1 MLISSKNYY
10 YENFTPIKKLLEREI
25 PKAQDYIRPD
35 GTVLKGETIDML
47 NRSMRK
53 LAMMNYE
60 RTKDIPIYE
69 DSLKDQFL
77 KGELSYEEKL
87 KFYGWVRENYIN
99 DMFFKNSF
107 TEDIDTELERIFRS
121 SFSVNEFKEKWLE
134 FKEQKDSEFQAL
146 KEKED
151 EKFYKELEEKEK
163 NIKIKEASKEN
174 SFSPIQA
181 KSKNETYAYDDIAK
195 NFFLTFLENE
205 RKKGNDVLELLE
217 NLFKVD
223 KSRVDLKA

>member
-99 DMFFKNSF
+99 DMF
-107 TEDIDTELERIFRS
+107 LRI
-121 SFSVNEFKEKWLE
+121 
-134 FKEQKDSEFQAL
+134 
-146 KEKED
+146 
-151 EKFYKELEEKEK
+151 
-163 NIKIKEASKEN
+163 
-174 SFSPIQA
+174 
-181 KSKNETYAYDDIAK
+181 
-195 NFFLTFLENE
+195 
-205 RKKGNDVLELLE
+205 LL
-217 NLFKVD
+217 L
-223 KSRVDLKA
+223 RI